1 MKEIFNEF
9 LLTFSNKPSFLSS
22 KKLERFAVF
31 TVFLTLSVIYL
42 SLHIKDISAG
52 DFAIFLGA
60 WLGYGGVN
68 SLLLQRDKKVDKE
81 TKDEIEG

>member
-1 MKEIFNEF
+1 MTGVQTCA
-9 LLTFSNKPSFLSS
+9 LP
-22 KKLERFAVF
+22 
-31 TVFLTLSVIYL
+31 
-42 SLHIKDISAG
+42 IS
-52 DFAIFLGA
+52 IFLGA